1 MKMPK
6 WVFPVAMALCGLM
19 INVSRSYAKPEY
31 TKKEKKPCVA
41 CHTSAKSKD
50 LNDTG
55 KCWEKK
61 KSFDGCPTPGK
72 K

>member
-1 MKMPK
+1 MKIPK
-6 WVFPVAMALCGLM
+6 WIFPVTLALCGLL

-41 CHTSAKSKD
+41 CHVSAKSKD

-61 KSFDGCPTPGK
+61 KSFDGCPAPGK